1 MIAKQLMTST
11 IPVIQT
17 TNTGSEVLYQ
27 MDESRF
33 SLLPVFEDEK
43 FLGLI
48 AEIDIYNMSDPD
60 LPVSESTVALKKYFI
75 NEYKHIYDVI
85 KMMSSY
91 DLSILPVLD
100 EKDGYLG
107 SVTSVN
113 VVKLL
118 GERSAIN
125 SPGGIVVLELNQ
137 NDYVLSQIA
146 QIVESQ
152 DGKILSLFI
161 TSDKDSTKLEIA
173 LKVNI
178 MELQPLI
185 QTLNRYNYSI
195 KATYSEDEEMYEDM
209 RDRYNSLMNYLNI

>member
-1 MIAKQLMTST
+1 MIAKQLIST
-11 IPVIQT
+11 TVPVLQT
-17 TNTGSEVLYQ
+17 TNTGAEALYQ

-33 SLLPVFEDEK
+33 YILPVFEDGR

-48 AEIDIYNMSDPD
+48 SEVDIYNMSDPD

-75 NEYKHIYDVI
+75 SEYQHIFDVI

-91 DLSILPVLD
+91 KLSLLPVLD
-100 EKDGYLG
+100 ENDAYLG
-107 SVTSVN
+107 AISAVD
-113 VVKLL
+113 VVKML

-125 SPGGIVVLELNQ
+125 NPGGIIVLELNQ

-152 DGKILSLFI
+152 DGKILSLLI
-161 TSDKDSTKLEIA
+161 TSDKDSTKLEIDM
-173 LKVNI
+173 KINI

-195 KATYSEDEEMYEDM
+195 KATYSEDEEMFEDM